1 MSNEHFVKSE
11 DYLRRLQAEVYAY
24 WQEHGLTAERMADGG
39 LVLYMPDGRHEI
51 TPDKLEFQWVLTLSP
66 KHILGFVSTTL
77 QVEVENFDMHS
88 RESLLAVIDELSMY
102 LYIAHMKLDESE
114 EQALQ

>member
-24 WQEHGLTAERMADGG
+24 WRERGHTAERMADGG

-51 TPDKLEFQWVLTLSP
+51 TPDKLEFQWVLTLP
-66 KHILGFVSTTL
+66 PGDVFKFVSVIL
-77 QVEVENFDMHS
+77 QSYVEDFDQHS
-88 RESLLAVIDELSMY
+88 RESLLAGIDEMSMY
-102 LYIAHMKLDESE
+102 LYIARMRLDESDE
-114 EQALQ
+114 